1 MRPRRA
7 AALTTAA
14 AAAFLMIAAGCTTD
28 EASSAPTGAELIGTW
43 EQSGAGF
50 ERGVSVTWVDQVV
63 VIESADG
70 QGFTGFKEYT
80 PAGEATQTETL
91 NGVIATNGD
100 ILITDEDGVFRGR
113 LENGTILGQYAET
126 GDDAAAINVEL
137 VRE

>member
-1 MRPRRA
+1 MRPKRA
-7 AALTTAA
+7 AALTAAA

-28 EASSAPTGAELIGTW
+28 APSSAPTGAELIGTW

-50 ERGVSVTWVDQVV
+50 ERGTSVAWVDQVV

-70 QGFTGFKEYT
+70 QGFAGFKEYT
-80 PAGEATQTETL
+80 PVGEAPQKETV

-113 LENGTILGQYAET
+113 LEDGTIIGQYAET

-137 VRE
+137 IRQ